1 MEGSG
6 PYANRE
12 RHPFPAML
20 ITDLNMMHG
29 DGFAVLELLRLNPGW
44 SVVPKIV
51 FTSSDDPGDIAT
63 AYLLGA
69 STYHQKPCA
78 ASELAAC
85 VERMLSDGH
94 LSRASN
100 RPHRKAAAHRA
111 SRKARG
117 TLSAACVGRKNADT
131 SAQLR
136 RKRATPESAPFPHV
150 SRRQRQP
157 SASRDAVARSEP
169 GGEYLASRYSDG
181 LSGKAGP

>member
-1 MEGSG
+1 MRALARALGVRGTVHYVDSAKFAVEYLEGSG

-85 VERMLSDGH
+85 SSRMLSYWLTCLVPQTDRTGRLLSTEHQGKLGERYPLPAWAAKMQTRLRSFGENASH
-94 LSRASN
+94 LRAPPSR
-100 RPHRKAAAHRA
+100 
-111 SRKARG
+111 
-117 TLSAACVGRKNADT
+117 T
-131 SAQLR
+131 
-136 RKRATPESAPFPHV
+136 
-150 SRRQRQP
+150 
-157 SASRDAVARSEP
+157 
-169 GGEYLASRYSDG
+169 
-181 LSGKAGP
+181 